1 MDPVRLPTKIDEPHQ
16 FLLWS
21 ADEMIPLLVLFVF
34 GVMLGQ
40 VLIFLAMG
48 FGLTSV
54 YKKYKN
60 SKPDGFLLHALY
72 WAGLLPSRAKT
83 IVNPFKRRFLP

>member
-21 ADEMIPLLVLFVF
+21 ADEIIPLMVFLLF
-34 GVMLGQ
+34 GVMLNQ
-40 VLIFLAMG
+40 AIILTVL
-48 FGLTSV
+48 GLILTHY

-60 SKPDGFLLHALY
+60 SRPDGFLLHALY
-72 WAGLLPSRAKT
+72 WAGLIPSKNKT
-83 IVNPFKRRFLP
+83 MVNPFKRRFLP